1 MMTMIGLFTRGKRG
15 KSTMLTFF
23 RFFLSGKESK
33 LFAFC
38 ILQLGKEFG
47 GNIDQY
53 LFWRNC
59 PLLAF
64 RSSSCEKR
72 ENWRR
77 RKGGG
82 EIHFPLSLGLE
93 GANNSSLVFQGCS
106 LPHPIV
112 SGDFRV
118 ESSMEVE
125 TRRVASV
132 ANRKIY
138 FGAQLL

>member
-1 MMTMIGLFTRGKRG
+1 MY
-15 KSTMLTFF
+15 SV
-23 RFFLSGKESK
+23 
-33 LFAFC
+33 
-38 ILQLGKEFG
+38 LGKEIR
-47 GNIDQY
+47 GNIDHNTSFGETA
-53 LFWRNC
+53 LFLRSDPVVARNG
-59 PLLAF
+59 
-64 RSSSCEKR
+64 RIG
-72 ENWRR
+72 
-77 RKGGG
+77 GGG
-82 EIHFPLSLGLE
+82 EIHFLLSLGLE

-118 ESSMEVE
+118 ESSMEGE